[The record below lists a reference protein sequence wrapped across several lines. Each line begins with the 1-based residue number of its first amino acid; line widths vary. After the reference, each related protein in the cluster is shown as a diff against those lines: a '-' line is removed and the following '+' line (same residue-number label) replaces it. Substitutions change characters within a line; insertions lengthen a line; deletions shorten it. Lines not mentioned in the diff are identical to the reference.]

1 MTVQEIVT
9 VNLAILVVS
18 SIAYIIKKI
27 VKYQCNKKENEPDKN
42 NDPFTL
48 PNIDIEIPT
57 IPDLP
62 NPEFQSNSSV
72 KQ

>member
-1 MTVQEIVT
+1 MSFIIAMTVQEIVT

-18 SIAYIIKKI
+18 SLAYIIKKI
-27 VKYQCNKKENEPDKN
+27 IKHQCNKKVEDMKP

-62 NPEFQSNSSV
+62 PFNNES
-72 KQ
+72 